1 MAEPL
6 NKLIEEFSKLPG
18 IGAKSAQR
26 LAFHI
31 MKTSSEDVR
40 SLIFALRDAKNNL
53 KFCKDC
59 GAFSTEETCGICLSE
74 KRDRSVICVVQEP
87 NDVMTLER
95 SKDYKGLY
103 HVLHGVISPMEGI
116 GPDDIHLSQLINR
129 CRDEE
134 VKEIIIATNPNVE
147 GEATAMYI
155 SHLLKPVGLNVTRL
169 AYGLPVGG
177 NLDFA
182 DDVTLNRA
190 MEHRVQL

>member
-31 MKTSSEDVR
+31 MKTSSADVR
-40 SLIFALRDAKNNL
+40 SLIIALRDAKNNL
-53 KFCKDC
+53 KFCKEC
-59 GAFSTEETCGICLSE
+59 GAFSTEETCSICASE

-116 GPDDIHLSQLINR
+116 GPDDIQLTELIHR

-182 DDVTLNRA
+182 DDVTLTRA
-190 MEHRVQL
+190 MEHRRAL

>member
-31 MKTSSEDVR
+31 MKTSSDDVR

-59 GAFSTEETCGICLSE
+59 GAFSTEETCSICLSE

-116 GPDDIHLSQLINR
+116 GPDDIHLTQLIHR

-182 DDVTLNRA
+182 DDVTLTRA